1 MHDASRV
8 AVSLR
13 GRRYRVKCLLE
24 MPAIRGSSP
33 TKLDQ
38 LIKTNSKDDAEIGE

>member
-8 AVSLR
+8 AVLLR

-24 MPAIRGSSP
+24 MPAIRGSTRQS
-33 TKLDQ
+33 L
-38 LIKTNSKDDAEIGE
+38 TNLKDDAEFGE

>member
-24 MPAIRGSSP
+24 MPRNP
-33 TKLDQ
+33 RFKPD
-38 LIKTNSKDDAEIGE
+38 KSKRQI